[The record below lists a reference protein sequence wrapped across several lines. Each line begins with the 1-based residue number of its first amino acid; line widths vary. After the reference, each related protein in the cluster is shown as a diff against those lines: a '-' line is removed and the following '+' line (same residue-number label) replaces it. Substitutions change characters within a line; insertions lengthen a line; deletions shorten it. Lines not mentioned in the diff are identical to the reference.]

1 MSFADRRSLAA
12 PQHIRVH
19 ESRRPW
25 PARIFTWLI
34 VWNERQRQRR
44 RLNELDDRDLRDM
57 GLSRDQVEAE
67 SRKPFWQ
74 P

>member
-1 MSFADRRSLAA
+1 MSFADRRTFAA
-12 PQHIRVH
+12 PQRIRAH
-19 ESRRPW
+19 RDRRSW
-25 PARIFTWLI
+25 PARLFTWLI
-34 VWNERQRQRR
+34 VWNERHRERCQ
-44 RLNELDDRDLRDM
+44 LNELDDRALRDM